1 MKMVGEEPKGRVQV
15 GNTLALR
22 LSSKPGMSFYDYA
35 LWFFF
40 CMCQSVYA
48 YSVASVISDSVRPYG
63 L

>member
-15 GNTLALR
+15 GNALALR
-22 LSSKPGMSFYDYA
+22 LSSKSGMSFYYYA
-35 LWFFF
+35 LWFF

-48 YSVASVISDSVRPYG
+48 YSVASVISDSVRPYE